1 MSEYFP
7 FDPAPHGPAFAVPAG
22 ATDCQ
27 FHVFGPPETYP
38 VRPGA
43 AYQMPRATIAE
54 ALRMHAVLG
63 IARGVIVQATTYGT
77 DNSAMLDALA
87 IAGPNYRGCT
97 IGASLLDLDDRA
109 IGLLDAAGVRGARFN
124 FLGAVNLLPDEAAFA
139 RAVAR
144 AKELGWY
151 IKIQP
156 GQAGILDS
164 VSLYETLDLPV
175 VIDHMGRPDIREGL
189 DGPTVAKVC
198 DLLRRGNVWVLL
210 SNGHKISAEGPPWA
224 DAAGIARTYISAAPD
239 RVLWA
244 SDWPHPL
251 SKTPP
256 PNDGDLLDLLN
267 RYCDGDKAL
276 LRTILSDNPAA
287 LFGFPAWSM
296 SGSD

>member
-1 MSEYFP
+1 MSDYFP
-7 FDPAPHGPAFAVPAG
+7 YDPAPRSPTFQMLSG

-43 AYQMPRATIAE
+43 AYQMPQATIAE

-63 IARGVIVQATTYGT
+63 IERGVIVQATTYGS
-77 DNSAMLDALA
+77 DNSALIDALA
-87 IAGPNYRGCT
+87 VAGPQYRGCT
-97 IGASLLDLDDRA
+97 IGASLIDLDDREIA
-109 IGLLDAAGVRGARFN
+109 RLDSAGVRGARFN
-124 FLGAVNLLPDEAAFA
+124 FLGLVNLLPDETAFK

-144 AKELGWY
+144 AAELGWY

-164 VSLYETLDLPV
+164 VALYENLDLPV
-175 VIDHMGRPDIREGL
+175 VIDHMGRPDIHEGV
-189 DGPTVAKVC
+189 DGPTVSKVC
-198 DLLRRGNVWVLL
+198 ELLRRGNVWVLL
-210 SNGHKISAEGPPWA
+210 SNGHKISAQGSPWA
-224 DAAGIARTYISAAPD
+224 DAEAIARTYIAAASD

-256 PNDGDLLDLLN
+256 PNDGDLLDLLY
-267 RYCDGDKAL
+267 RYCDRDEGL
-276 LRTILSDNPAA
+276 LRAVLRDNPAT
-287 LFGFPAWSM
+287 LFGFES
-296 SGSD
+296 